1 MAFFLNFVQVFLLLH
16 LLRTVLAQI
25 DEDFPSLGNNDT
37 AVEFL
42 KEEETFEDDQ
52 IRQTQVFI
60 MRRNYDEHFPVNRC
74 YF

>member
-1 MAFFLNFVQVFLLLH
+1 MASFLNCVQVFLLLH
-16 LLRTVLAQI
+16 LLRTSLAQI
-25 DEDFPSLGNNDT
+25 DEDFPSLVNNDT

-60 MRRNYDEHFPVNRC
+60 MRCNYDEHFPVNLC